1 MLFRAMLLGG
11 GGGLVVGLVLIIGG
25 LLFSNQGLT
34 QVTMDDL
41 SMWEDVAHGSSVA
54 FILAV
59 IVALIT
65 GRKALPV
72 AATYGVFVR
81 AGLVAGLAG
90 GVIVTVSSGVVN
102 FVIAPEM
109 GQTYMRLYEADIQS
123 DPELSDMEKVEKL
136 ESSKLLKDVASTKG
150 LPEIVYLAQF
160 ILMGLIT
167 ALIAGIFLRERPRA
181 P

>member
-41 SMWEDVAHGSSVA
+41 SVWEDVAHGSSVA

-65 GRKALPV
+65 GRKALP
-72 AATYGVFVR
+72 AAPTYGVFVR

-90 GVIVTVSSGVVN
+90 GVIVTVSSSVVN

-136 ESSKLLKDVASTKG
+136 ESSKLLKDVASTRG
-150 LPEIVYLAQF
+150 LAEIVYLAQF

-167 ALIAGIFLRERPRA
+167 ALITGIFLRERPQA

>member
-1 MLFRAMLLGG
+1 MLFRATLLGG

-25 LLFSNQGLT
+25 LLFSNRGLS

-59 IVALIT
+59 IVALII
-65 GRKALPV
+65 GKKVLQG
-72 AATYGVFVR
+72 AATYGVFVK

-90 GVIVTVSSGVVN
+90 GVIAAVSSGLVN

-109 GQTYMRLYEADIQS
+109 GQTYMQ
-123 DPELSDMEKVEKL
+123 LS
-136 ESSKLLKDVASTKG
+136 
-150 LPEIVYLAQF
+150 
-160 ILMGLIT
+160 
-167 ALIAGIFLRERPRA
+167 
-181 P
+181 